1 MNTNNLYRIIT
12 DNKTLKSIKEI
23 EFSDFNFKERYDIQE
38 WVESNP
44 NILGENL
51 LIISKDLS
59 FFNDTKERPDL
70 IAIDENGNIVI
81 IELKRDD
88 SGLSLEWQAIKYA
101 SYLSKF
107 TVNDIFNL
115 YEKYLTKYNKDNE
128 NEVTLPVI
136 KQRILEFIDEESFDD
151 INKKQRLIL
160 VSHRFAKEVTSAVNW
175 LIEKYLMDIK
185 CVQLIP
191 FFDKDKDSY
200 YIQSNTILP
209 VPGIEDLLITASE
222 KNYNSINSSGPIK
235 KNDEITKIC
244 DEIFDSL
251 KNDLG
256 ENLPDKRSRWAGVG
270 SKFRYFHLWYL
281 SNKYWDNWGMSYR
294 IWIYQNH
301 PENDNKVGILY
312 EFNKRHLLSN
322 GLDESNFNELVEFI
336 KDYAKNNDYSYFE
349 RNIAQGIEK
358 LVIFDQE
365 IIATALK
372 ELIQSIFPKLKQIFE
387 DVKIDMKKL

>member
-1 MNTNNLYRIIT
+1 MSTNNLYRIIT

-51 LIISKDLS
+51 LIISKDLT
-59 FFNDTKERPDL
+59 FFNNTKERPDL

-88 SGLSLEWQAIKYA
+88 SGLNLEWQAIKYA

-115 YEKYLTKYNKDNE
+115 YEKYLTKYNRDNE
-128 NEVTLPVI
+128 LEISLPSI
-136 KQRILEFIDEESFDD
+136 KQKILEFIDEDTFDD

-175 LIEKYLMDIK
+175 LIEKYQMDIM

-191 FFDKDKDSY
+191 FYDKDKESY

-209 VPGIEDLLITASE
+209 VPGIDDLIISASE
-222 KNYNSINSSGPIK
+222 KNYESLGSSGPVK
-235 KNDEITKIC
+235 KNDEITKFC
-244 DEIFDSL
+244 NEVFDTL

-256 ENLPDKRSRWAGVG
+256 ENLPEKKSRWAGVG
-270 SKFRYFHLWYL
+270 NKFRYFHLWYL
-281 SNKYWDNWGMSYR
+281 TNDYWDNWGMSYR

-301 PENDNKVGILY
+301 PENGNDVGILF

-322 GLDESNFNELVEFI
+322 GFDESNLNELEKFI
-336 KDYAKNNDYSYFE
+336 KDYAKKNDYSYYE

-358 LVIFDQE
+358 IVKYQQTE
-365 IIATALK
+365 IIKALK
-372 ELIQSIFPKLKQIFE
+372 ELILGTYPNLKNIFE
-387 DVKIDMKKL
+387 ETEKI

>member
-1 MNTNNLYRIIT
+1 MSTNNLYRIIT

-44 NILGENL
+44 NILGENI
-51 LIISKDLS
+51 LIISKDLT
-59 FFNDTKERPDL
+59 FFNNTKERPDL

-88 SGLSLEWQAIKYA
+88 SGLNLEWQAIKYA

-115 YEKYLTKYNKDNE
+115 YEKYLTKYNRDNE
-128 NEVTLPVI
+128 LEISLPSI
-136 KQRILEFIDEESFDD
+136 KQKILEFIDEDTFDD

-175 LIEKYLMDIK
+175 LIEKYQMDIM

-191 FFDKDKDSY
+191 FYDKDKESY

-209 VPGIEDLLITASE
+209 VPGIDDLIISASE
-222 KNYNSINSSGPIK
+222 KNYESLGSSGPVK
-235 KNDEITKIC
+235 KNDEITKFC
-244 DEIFDSL
+244 NEVFDTL

-256 ENLPDKRSRWAGVG
+256 ENLPEKKSRWAGVG
-270 SKFRYFHLWYL
+270 NKFRYFHLWYL
-281 SNKYWDNWGMSYR
+281 TNDYWDNWGMSYR

-301 PENDNKVGILY
+301 PENGNDVGILF

-322 GLDESNFNELVEFI
+322 GFDESNLNELEIFI
-336 KDYAKNNDYSYFE
+336 KDYAKNNDFSYYE

-358 LVIFDQE
+358 IVKYQQTE
-365 IIATALK
+365 IVKALK
-372 ELIQSIFPKLKQIFE
+372 ELIIGTYPKLKNIFE
-387 DVKIDMKKL
+387 ETEKI